1 MTAPLEM
8 KEYMLVLTP
17 NRGEWEIKHNTYR
30 VYKERTDHPY
40 KGKHILYELLYT
52 NDEQYKLA
60 TPEENQRTSNWFKWA
75 TGEWSSNFIIKG
87 YDNLNELLE
96 ENTEMF
102 I

>member
-1 MTAPLEM
+1 MTAPLEI
-8 KEYMLVLTP
+8 KQYMLVLTP

-30 VYKERTDHPY
+30 VYKEVDN
-40 KGKHILYELLYT
+40 IYELLYT

-96 ENTEMF
+96 ENAELF

>member
-1 MTAPLEM
+1 MTAPLEI
-8 KEYMLVLTP
+8 KQYMLVLTP

-30 VYKERTDHPY
+30 VYKEVDN
-40 KGKHILYELLYT
+40 IYELLYT

-60 TPEENQRTSNWFKWA
+60 TPEENQRTLNWFEWA

-96 ENTEMF
+96 ENTELF